1 MSVGSSANYSYGTIL
16 GDPVYAGDW
25 LDVMER
31 IWLDFYPEDF
41 LQKNL
46 PYRILMADSIKQT
59 YTYERPATYYKV
71 YLTTNTL
78 AIAGLNKDIVSLSGA
93 VEKSFKNVLQQ
104 EFLKHLINSGAL
116 VAPDE
121 FYYVSDYSKKATAGV
136 EARTREFVPSIDMEE
151 SYGSVYDWCTYIVYG
166 TTELSR
172 TNDLRHYLM
181 NMISHAETESNSW
194 ATYLTYPLVKK
205 KHDILKKYFL
215 EEYGID
221 FQKIGNANAKYSEG
235 DHQLLMKMK
244 TLWEYFM
251 PATNRKI
258 LKKIQK
264 SNKLTQY
271 NEAVVKAFIP
281 SEEEE

>member
-1 MSVGSSANYSYGTIL
+1 M
-16 GDPVYAGDW
+16 
-25 LDVMER
+25 
-31 IWLDFYPEDF
+31 
-41 LQKNL
+41 
-46 PYRILMADSIKQT
+46 
-59 YTYERPATYYKV
+59 
-71 YLTTNTL
+71 TTNTL

-136 EARTREFVPSIDMEE
+136 EARTRGFVPSIDMEE

-172 TNDLRHYLM
+172 TDDLRHYLM

-221 FQKIGNANAKYSEG
+221 FQKIGNANAKYSE
-235 DHQLLMKMK
+235 
-244 TLWEYFM
+244 
-251 PATNRKI
+251 
-258 LKKIQK
+258 
-264 SNKLTQY
+264 
-271 NEAVVKAFIP
+271 
-281 SEEEE
+281 